1 MARKK
6 AEGTTDTPAATRV
19 IVRAKND
26 SDWRGLLVIAAEQ
39 HWRTIR
45 VEIQIRDR
53 ILGGKPSS
61 LDAAQAMLKARG
73 LEEFMAQ
80 AEDIVDPTAR
90 ALAAERVAADEGK
103 CEFSRRLDKPGIWIP
118 SNNIKA
124 GLKENWSV
132 LGLRNQVRGSRGA
145 MAEGMFVVGPGDS
158 TESDWVYIAE
168 KPDGV
173 QQGVAHTTGPS
184 GPIAAIKRNEFVLR
198 PRIVFHIMIANA
210 NAVSDKIGDDELA
223 KTLVH
228 FAEHGLGANRSQGY
242 GKFDIVSVGEL
253 VAS

>member
-1 MARKK
+1 MAKK
-6 AEGTTDTPAATRV
+6 KTDGTEAPAAQRV
-19 IVRAKND
+19 IIRAKDASGWQN
-26 SDWRGLLVIAAEQ
+26 LLREAAEQ

-73 LEEFMAQ
+73 MDDFVAQ

-90 ALAAERVAADEGK
+90 AAEAARIAQDEGK
-103 CEFSRRLDKPGIWIP
+103 CEFSRRTDKPGIYIP

-132 LGLRNQVRGSRGA
+132 LGFRNQVRGSRGA
-145 MAEGMFVVGPGDS
+145 MAEGMFVVGPGNTVD
-158 TESDWVYIAE
+158 SDWIYIAE

-173 QQGVAHTTGPS
+173 QQSVAHTTGPS
-184 GPIAAIKRNEFVLR
+184 GPIAAIKRNEFVIR
-198 PRIVFHIMIANA
+198 PKLVFDIMIANA

-228 FAEHGLGANRSQGY
+228 MAEHGVGANRSQGY
-242 GKFDIVSVGEL
+242 GKFDIIG
-253 VAS
+253 VAEIQRS